1 MEVGSL
7 EPECKLNLNIQIL
20 DMTYR
25 KLRALKGLF
34 NVIKIKR

>member
-1 MEVGSL
+1 MRKSL
-7 EPECKLNLNIQIL
+7 DAQQHLNIQIL